1 MCLAIPGRIE
11 EIDSTAMMKTAR
23 VNFNGMTK
31 EVCIEWVPEAEV
43 GSYVIVHAGF
53 AISILDEAEALE
65 NLKLINE
72 VAQSP
77 DAYRKW

>member
-1 MCLAIPGRIE
+1 MCLAIPGKIE
-11 EIDSTAMMKTAR
+11 EIEEQGVMRVAR
-23 VNFNGMTK
+23 VNFNGMLK

-53 AISILDEAEALE
+53 AIAVLDEQEALE
-65 NLKLINE
+65 NLELINE
-72 VAQSP
+72 AVQSP

>member
-11 EIDSTAMMKTAR
+11 EIGQQEMLTMAR
-23 VNFNGMTK
+23 VNFNGMMK
-31 EVCIEWVPEAEV
+31 EVCIEWVPDVKV
-43 GSYVIVHAGF
+43 GEYVIVHAGF
-53 AISILDEAEALE
+53 AISILDEKEAQE

-77 DAYRKW
+77 GAYHKW